1 MRSECLICKA
11 KKPIDFKEGI
21 EIVEL
26 DSFLQKYAS
35 LIWNDSND
43 VWTIKI
49 AEKDIDFYLTKA
61 QVEIQNGIAYEDT
74 KFYLIMKELLKNDV
88 KIAMWYSEFYEDLP
102 LCKDEIQVLEL
113 CYEGITDISGMC
125 EVYLMTD

>member
-1 MRSECLICKA
+1 MSECLICKA

-88 KIAMWYSEFYEDLP
+88 EIAMWYSEFYEDLP

>member
-1 MRSECLICKA
+1 MSECLICKA

-49 AEKDIDFYLTKA
+49 AEKDIDFYLIKA

>member
-1 MRSECLICKA
+1 MSECLICKG
-11 KKPIDFKEGI
+11 KKQINFKEEI

-26 DSFLQKYAS
+26 DPFLQKYAS
-35 LIWNDSND
+35 LIWNDCND

-74 KFYLIMKELLKNDV
+74 KFYLIIKELLKNDI
-88 KIAMWYSEFYEDLP
+88 KIAMWYSEFYENLP
-102 LCKDEIQVLEL
+102 LCKDEVQVLEL

-125 EVYLMTD
+125 EVYLMTE

>member
-1 MRSECLICKA
+1 MSECLICKA
-11 KKPIDFKEGI
+11 KKQIDFKEGI

>member
-1 MRSECLICKA
+1 MSECLICKA
-11 KKPIDFKEGI
+11 KKQIDFKEGI

-26 DSFLQKYAS
+26 DPFLQKYAS

-61 QVEIQNGIAYEDT
+61 QVEIQNGTAYEDT

-88 KIAMWYSEFYEDLP
+88 KIAMWYSEFYENLP

-125 EVYLMTD
+125 EVYLITD

>member
-1 MRSECLICKA
+1 MSECLICKA

>member
-1 MRSECLICKA
+1 MSECLICKG
-11 KKPIDFKEGI
+11 KKLDNYKEGI
-21 EIVEL
+21 VVVEL

-35 LIWNDSND
+35 LIWNDSSD

-49 AEKDIDFYLTKA
+49 AGKDIDFYLTKA
-61 QVEIQNGIAYEDT
+61 QVDIQNGIAYEDT

-102 LCKDEIQVLEL
+102 LCKGEIEVLKM
-113 CYEGITDISGMC
+113 CYEGIVDISGMC
-125 EVYLMTD
+125 EVYFKTD